1 MKTHGRH
8 RKRASAWT
16 APILSAGIVLSG
28 CASGVSEGAAV
39 ATLDRL
45 APLMTAHARALAGE
59 DVAAMRATGRAV
71 IATYDAGRG
80 R

>member
-1 MKTHGRH
+1 MLTL
-8 RKRASAWT
+8 T
-16 APILSAGIVLSG
+16 G
-28 CASGVSEGAAV
+28 CGSTSEGAAV

-45 APLMTAHARALAGE
+45 DPLMTAHARALAGE

>member
-1 MKTHGRH
+1 MQ
-8 RKRASAWT
+8 KRQQRQTSAWT
-16 APILSAGIVLSG
+16 VPTLAAAILTLTACGSID
-28 CASGVSEGAAV
+28 EGAAI

-45 APLMTAHARALAGE
+45 DPLMTAHARALAGE

>member
-1 MKTHGRH
+1 MAQ
-8 RKRASAWT
+8 KRTSAWT
-16 APILSAGIVLSG
+16 ALILSAGMMLSG
-28 CASGVSEGAAV
+28 CASGVPEGAAI

-45 APLMTAHARALAGE
+45 DPLMTAHARALAGE